1 MRLIVLILS
10 IATLVFFGHGI
21 AGLWGYIVG
30 RPDPFR
36 IVWGLSG
43 GFACAIGAVYLWHR
57 YIALFFQDKD
67 KEINPKDH

>member
-21 AGLWGYIVG
+21 AGLWGYLVG

-36 IVWGLSG
+36 IAWGLSG
-43 GFACAIGAVYLWHR
+43 GFICAVAAVYLWHR
-57 YIALFFQDKD
+57 YIVALLHDENK
-67 KEINPKDH
+67 KSKGNEP